1 MRRMQRSALLGA
13 VLGAALLQGGC
24 ATRSQLPDPPP
35 LMDPPEQAQQ
45 SQEALK
51 PWQRGT
57 LAKSEM
63 AWDPDPLL
71 ADYRR
76 HVQFS
81 KEAASGGASLGGGG
95 CGCN

>member
-1 MRRMQRSALLGA
+1 MRARWERALGGA
-13 VLGAALLQGGC
+13 VFGGVVVAMLAGC
-24 ATRSQLPDPPP
+24 STQPV
-35 LMDPPEQAQQ
+35 Q
-45 SQEALK
+45 
-51 PWQRGT
+51 PWQRGV
-57 LAKSEM
+57 LAQSEM

>member
-1 MRRMQRSALLGA
+1 MRLKLTSGA
-13 VLGAALLQGGC
+13 VLAALLLSGC
-24 ATRSQLPDPPP
+24 ATTKQDV
-35 LMDPPEQAQQ
+35 Q
-45 SQEALK
+45 

-63 AWDPDPLL
+63 AWEPDPLT
-71 ADYRR
+71 AEFRR